1 MLARGRA
8 AIAWLVIVGC
18 APSVPP
24 VRAPSAPSTHRDPP
38 AHVPAPESAPSTGE
52 LVGVVAA
59 GGEDQARELL
69 VALVTA
75 IVEGD
80 RETLEATLGEEVF
93 HGGSLRAG
101 RTRTR
106 TSGSA
111 FAGQLLTRARMTRLP
126 PDARFEDLVE
136 VESIRVEPIATS
148 IAGEPLASELQPG
161 DLVMHFELT
170 SAGRDP
176 LVDLTHEGHGALIV
190 RPGEDP
196 RVIAR

>member
-1 MLARGRA
+1 MLARARA
-8 AIAWLVIVGC
+8 AIALLVIGC

-38 AHVPAPESAPSTGE
+38 AHVPAPESTPSTGE

-69 VALVTA
+69 FVLVTA
-75 IVEGD
+75 IIEGD
-80 RETLEATLGEEVF
+80 RETLVATLGEEVF
-93 HGGSLRAG
+93 HGSSLRAG

-106 TSGSA
+106 SSGSA
-111 FAGQLLTRARMTRLP
+111 VAAQLLTRARVARLA
-126 PDARFEDLVE
+126 PDARLEDLIA
-136 VESIRVEPIATS
+136 VESIRVEPVASLIS
-148 IAGEPLASELQPG
+148 GEPLASELQPG
-161 DLVMHFELT
+161 DLVVRFAVT
-170 SAGRDP
+170 SAGREP
-176 LVDLTHEGHGALIV
+176 LAELARDGHGAVVV